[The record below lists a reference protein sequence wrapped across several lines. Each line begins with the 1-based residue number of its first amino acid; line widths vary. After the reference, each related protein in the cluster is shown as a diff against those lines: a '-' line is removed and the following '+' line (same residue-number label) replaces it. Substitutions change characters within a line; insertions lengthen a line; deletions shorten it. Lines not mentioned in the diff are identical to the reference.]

1 MEWPP
6 DFQGELARRLELER
20 VTGSS
25 PEMIAAAKAF
35 YAQSLSAFVADCCW
49 VYEPRNASA
58 GDPVRLPVV
67 LFPRQREFLEWL
79 VEHYRAKASAPVEKS
94 RDSGATWMM
103 CCFAVWLWL
112 FEPGSSFGF
121 GSRKEELV
129 DRAGDMNSIFEKIRS
144 IVRNLPWYLV
154 PAGFN
159 EKTHSNFRRL
169 LNPENEAAIVGEAGA
184 NIGRGG
190 RTTIYGVDESAFVE
204 QAEAVEAA
212 LSATTDVRID
222 ISSPQAGSLFTSWCN
237 STNDKFIFDVTDVPW
252 HTPEWIAR
260 KKRDFE
266 SKGLGHLFRR
276 EFLRDATAGIAG
288 QLISSDWVEAAVGAA
303 DRLNLPVTGAKVAAL
318 DVADGGADANAL
330 AIGRGIEVE
339 DVRAELN
346 MLADQA
352 GKWALGEALRGGC
365 TILRYD
371 SVGVG
376 AGAAAALR
384 EANGIEIDAFNG
396 GAGVVAPK
404 KKYPDD
410 KIPNARTNEDTFAN
424 LKAQSWWLL
433 RDRFIATYRAV
444 TTGIIDD
451 PDMLISL
458 SPGITD
464 LRELKSELT
473 QVTYGTTGAGK
484 TIINKTPAGTRSPNR
499 GDAVMMRF
507 AAQKPKFAVIGVF

>member
-25 PEMIAAAKAF
+25 PEMIAAATAF
-35 YAQSLSAFVADCCW
+35 YAQSLPAFVADCCW

-67 LFPRQREFLEWL
+67 LFERQRAFLEWM
-79 VEHYRAKASAPVEKS
+79 VDHYKTKSSAPVEKS
-94 RDSGATWMM
+94 RDSGATWMAAA
-103 CCFAVWLWL
+103 FAVWMWL
-112 FEPGSSFGF
+112 FVPGSSFGF

-129 DRAGDMNSIFEKIRS
+129 DRAGDMNSIFEKVRS

-154 PAGFN
+154 PEGFS

-169 LNPENEAAIVGEAGA
+169 LNPANEAAIVGEAGA

-190 RTTIYGVDESAFVE
+190 RTTVYVVDESAFVE
-204 QAEAVEAA
+204 QAESIEAA

-222 ISSPQAGSLFTSWCN
+222 ISSPQAGSLFTHWCN
-237 STNDKFIFDVTDVPW
+237 GTNDKFIFDVTDVPW
-252 HTPEWIAR
+252 HTPDWIAR
-260 KKRDFE
+260 KKREFDA
-266 SKGLGHLFRR
+266 KGLGHLFRR

-288 QLISSDWVEAAVGAA
+288 QLISSDWVEASVGAA
-303 DRLNLPVTGAKVAAL
+303 EKLGISVTGAKIASL
-318 DVADGGADANAL
+318 DVADGGADLNSL
-330 AIGRGIEVE
+330 AIGRGIEVD

-352 GKWALGEALRGGC
+352 GKWALGEALRTGC
-365 TILRYD
+365 TTLRYD

-384 EANGIEIDAFNG
+384 EAKGIEIDAFNG
-396 GAGVVAPK
+396 GACVVAPK

-410 KIPNARTNEDTFAN
+410 KGGRTNEDTFAN

-433 RDRFIATYRAV
+433 RDRFIATFRAV
-444 TTGIIDD
+444 TTGVIDD

-458 SPGITD
+458 NPGITD

-473 QVTYGTTGAGK
+473 QITYGTTGAGK
-484 TIINKTPAGTRSPNR
+484 TIINKTPPGTRSPNR
-499 GDAVMMRF
+499 ADAVMMRF
-507 AAQKPKFAVIGVF
+507 AVQKPKFAVIGVF